1 MYINNKIYHM
11 SLLACM
17 LSVLLIS
24 IFLPYTQNSAPR
36 PQKTDSVYSFISPQE
51 EEQTT
56 ILIDAGHGGYDGGS
70 TSWDERVNEKDVT
83 LQIALKTGALLE
95 DLDYRIVYSRTD
107 DNVSW
112 PQDNAAD
119 LQARVDLGVE
129 EEADYFISFH
139 LNATDFYNDGAR
151 GFETYVTPGNDTAE
165 IASAI
170 HEQLAQLDYSI
181 DRGINETDYTSLHVL
196 ALNPVPAMLLELG
209 FITNDSD
216 LAKLCDESFQEE
228 MASAIAAGIQETVEQ

>member
-1 MYINNKIYHM
+1 MFIP
-11 SLLACM
+11 S
-17 LSVLLIS
+17 S
-24 IFLPYTQNSAPR
+24 PR
-36 PQKTDSVYSFISPQE
+36 KRKNRQ
-51 EEQTT
+51 QTT

-95 DLDYRIVYSRTD
+95 DLGYRIVYSRTD

-151 GFETYVTPGNDTAE
+151 GFETYVTPGNDTAK

-209 FITNDSD
+209 FITDDAD